1 MPRRF
6 ALLLI
11 ALLLSL
17 VGALFVARALRGKGP
32 RRLVDAAVP
41 TPAPTPVVPPTPIP
55 ARRVLLYFESPD
67 DGRLHPETRDLPVMA
82 DDVALL
88 RAVGAAVLEGPRA
101 PGLLSPFPEGWKLRA
116 AYRLKSGIAVLDL
129 EPPGEKKAERPAG
142 SPPPRWETGSR
153 EELLAAQ
160 ALITSVAKNTVGLGR
175 FVLLVGGEP
184 AETLGGHLD
193 LNHPLSPD
201 PTLVAE
207 EAPNAPPPPSAS
219 PLPSPAAPATSA
231 PAAPKSPARRRADA
245 V

>member
-17 VGALFVARALRGKGP
+17 VGALFLARAVRGKGP
-32 RRLVDAAVP
+32 RRAATAGP
-41 TPAPTPVVPPTPIP
+41 TPVPTPVVPPTPIP
-55 ARRVLLYFESPD
+55 ARRVVLYFESPE
-67 DGRLHPETRDLPVMA
+67 DGRLHPETRDLPVMP

-88 RAVGAAVLEGPRA
+88 RAVGAAVLEGPRT
-101 PGLLSPFPEGWKLRA
+101 PGLVSPFPDGWKLRA
-116 AYRLKSGIAVLDL
+116 AFRLKSGIAVLDL
-129 EPPGEKKAERPAG
+129 DPPGEKKADRPAG

-160 ALITSVAKNTVGLGR
+160 ALVTSVAKNTVGLGR

-193 LNHPLSPD
+193 LTHPLSPD

-207 EAPNAPPPPSAS
+207 ETPALSAPASA
-219 PLPSPAAPATSA
+219 LPSPTPTAQVPGPPAGPKNAA
-231 PAAPKSPARRRADA
+231 RGRADA